1 LHPAVQFYDYGP
13 VIGFWG
19 EDYSKIIPRSQ
30 KKTRALGTGSVWT
43 SQAELLNPRCTN
55 TEPGTVATGW

>member
-1 LHPAVQFYDYGP
+1 MVESGASISAVKFLAQTFQFQADGLHPAVQFYDYCP

-30 KKTRALGTGSVWT
+30 KK
-43 SQAELLNPRCTN
+43 
-55 TEPGTVATGW
+55 